1 MALARTLCLMLLV
14 RSVGAFAPASSTRWT
29 VRGTDRL
36 SATTESSAAD
46 EAAKLLEQV
55 AKMRAEAAAE
65 EAALADATKANQERI
80 NDMARA
86 PPHHRRRVVHPPLPP
101 HEPSERTYIPSLVGG
116 RSVVTRLKRPCV
128 CRRGRQI
135 FAELD
140 LNNDGMIDV
149 HEMHV
154 ALTRH
159 GVNVSEDVVKRVI
172 AKFDDNSD
180 GVIQVEHANKLTA
193 RSLASLL

>member
-1 MALARTLCLMLLV
+1 
-14 RSVGAFAPASSTRWT
+14 
-29 VRGTDRL
+29 
-36 SATTESSAAD
+36 
-46 EAAKLLEQV
+46 
-55 AKMRAEAAAE
+55 
-65 EAALADATKANQERI
+65 
-80 NDMARA
+80 
-86 PPHHRRRVVHPPLPP
+86 
-101 HEPSERTYIPSLVGG
+101 
-116 RSVVTRLKRPCV
+116 
-128 CRRGRQI
+128 
-135 FAELD
+135 
-140 LNNDGMIDV
+140 MIDV